1 MDHGGVVA
9 RVHSLRRAWQ
19 GGSRE
24 WSSVVTTLPPR
35 GGASA
40 LTGRR
45 FWRSRN
51 GYLVSDQNSNDYT
64 GLHNQRQ
71 EDRTRARRSQIGS
84 AKDYT
89 SHKLALESAVTRSR
103 GMDVDVGVAGGA

>member
-19 GGSRE
+19 GGSRDK
-24 WSSVVTTLPPR
+24 SSVVTTLPPR

-45 FWRSRN
+45 FWRSRI
-51 GYLVSDQNSNDYT
+51 GYLVSDQNSIDYT

-71 EDRTRARRSQIGS
+71 EDRTGARRSQVGS
-84 AKDYT
+84 AHDDQTVQY
-89 SHKLALESAVTRSR
+89 ALRFDETARAPMSSQRRSR
-103 GMDVDVGVAGGA
+103 S